1 MTDELKDRDTMRRD
15 FEREVYKREDESSA
29 GENTVLLVTTPD
41 ESPRTAGPDRDPNAW
56 ALPVGEKIN
65 MVYLDLAEANQR
77 ISELENAIR
86 LQAED
91 EQRDHQVKV
100 ELIQQ
105 LAEANGE
112 ILIERQRADN
122 NAGEAI
128 RYNSERKAAADQ
140 LVESRIAQMFEWTKE
155 RLLDIFEKLMY
166 PIPPSNI
173 VAVDWYAGCTATRNK
188 LYGEIRTL
196 QPEPEQGE
204 KL

>member
-1 MTDELKDRDTMRRD
+1 MLIRIIADINEQLKQ
-15 FEREVYKREDESSA
+15 
-29 GENTVLLVTTPD
+29 LL
-41 ESPRTAGPDRDPNAW
+41 AKANA
-56 ALPVGEKIN
+56 
-65 MVYLDLAEANQR
+65 
-77 ISELENAIR
+77 
-86 LQAED
+86 
-91 EQRDHQVKV
+91 
-100 ELIQQ
+100 
-105 LAEANGE
+105 E
-112 ILIERQRADN
+112 ILIERRRADN